1 MPEERWPVRGEDA
14 YAILG
19 VSPDSDD
26 EAIAAAYR
34 SLARRHHPDIAGE
47 EATRRMSRIN
57 AAWDL
62 LRDPVRREA
71 YDRELDAADVAA
83 GRPATRV
90 TRQRAR
96 HARQAAA
103 RDSAGRPGGDAGP
116 GRRGRSEP
124 RSTTAA
130 AAHDPTQSPYART
143 PERDGTAGAGPPP
156 GRPSGS
162 VLRFGRHLGWSLG
175 EIARVDPGY
184 LEWLEGRREGTPY
197 LDEIDEL
204 LVRVG
209 FRSVPKRPR
218 AASTPVRKRRRLG
231 RS

>member
-1 MPEERWPVRGEDA
+1 MPEERWPVRSEDA

-62 LRDPVRREA
+62 LRDPAKREA

-103 RDSAGRPGGDAGP
+103 RDAAGRPGGDAGA
-116 GRRGRSEP
+116 GRAGGTARRPASGTGTTEP
-124 RSTTAA
+124 TG
-130 AAHDPTQSPYART
+130 SPYGRI

-162 VLRFGRHLGWSLG
+162 VLGFGRHLGWSLG

-184 LEWLEGRREGTPY
+184 LEWLEGRREGAPY
-197 LDEIDEL
+197 LDEIDDL
-204 LVRVG
+204 LVRAG
-209 FRSVPKRPR
+209 FRSAPKRPR
-218 AASTPVRKRRRLG
+218 PESKSGRKRRLG

>member
-1 MPEERWPVRGEDA
+1 MPEEHWPVRGEDA

-26 EAIAAAYR
+26 AAIAAAFR

-62 LRDPVRREA
+62 LRDPARREA
-71 YDRELDAADVAA
+71 YDAELDAADVAA
-83 GRPATRV
+83 GRPATR
-90 TRQRAR
+90 TARQRAR
-96 HARQAAA
+96 RARRAAA
-103 RDSAGRPGGDAGP
+103 PEAP
-116 GRRGRSEP
+116 GRAVRGDP
-124 RSTTAA
+124 QFTPPTG
-130 AAHDPTQSPYART
+130 AHDPTRPPYGWT

-162 VLRFGRHLGWSLG
+162 VLQFGRHLGWSLG

-184 LEWLEGRREGTPY
+184 LEWLEGRREGRPY

-209 FRSVPKRPR
+209 FRSVAKRPR
-218 AASTPVRKRRRLG
+218 PAVAQGRRRRRLG
-231 RS
+231 RT